1 MATIETRPDRIGP
14 SRPVAA
20 TPELSDLSYGD
31 LEPTPG
37 YGWVLFSAIVLGLMG
52 IWAFFEGMLAIF
64 DSKVYVG
71 DATFVFSDLHTWG
84 WIVMTLG
91 ILAAVASFAVVAGSE
106 VGRWYG
112 IAVAGLYALGQLLFV
127 DAYPWWSMAMFAVA
141 ILAIYGLAVYGGKR
155 LLTG

>member
-1 MATIETRPDRIGP
+1 MATVETRTDRLGS

-20 TPELSDLSYGD
+20 TPEISDLSYDD
-31 LEPTPG
+31 LAPARG

-64 DSKVYVG
+64 DSKVYVA

-91 ILAAVASFAVVAGSE
+91 VLAIVASFAVAAGSE
-106 VGRWYG
+106 VARWFG

-141 ILAIYGLAVYGGKR
+141 ILAVYGLAVYGGKR